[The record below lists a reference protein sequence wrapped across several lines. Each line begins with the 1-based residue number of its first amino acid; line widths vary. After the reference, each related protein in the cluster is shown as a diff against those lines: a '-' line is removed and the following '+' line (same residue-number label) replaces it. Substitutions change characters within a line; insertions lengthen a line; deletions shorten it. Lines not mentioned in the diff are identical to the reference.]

1 MIVTPVSIV
10 RGSAARPMILSLF
23 QCDDL
28 LAVFDSD
35 ALTHQC
41 MYYIICTLC
50 GVSIS
55 FMR

>member
-10 RGSAARPMILSLF
+10 CGSAARPMILSLF

-28 LAVFDSD
+28 LEVFDSD

-41 MYYIICTLC
+41 MYYVHC
-50 GVSIS
+50 VVYP
-55 FMR
+55 